1 MSKFTDKEIF
11 DLLKDSIARKFLQE
25 NSAQSPDIS
34 DWRGLDISNFQED
47 LFEKTKSSV
56 SEKWFYTYFKTEFKK
71 LPRID
76 MLNLLAQY
84 CGYRNWAQY
93 VHKKEV
99 EFFDKPEKPKA
110 DEIIP
115 DSIPQEIPPTEEREQ
130 EEASPLLIEKE
141 PNNEVVSPTETT
153 KDNEQKEE
161 KKKQKKWIAIGAGL
175 VLLLGGAGFGMYEA
189 FFSDKM
195 YEFCFIDSDRT
206 APIKTPI
213 EVTIFR
219 EGFTPLVLNT
229 TSGCVAFESPRDTLK
244 MAVSSPYHKVD
255 TLRINL
261 NNYREAERIVLN
273 PDDYKVML
281 HYYSHS
287 AKDLKERIKKL
298 NQMIDDNALI
308 YQVYDNDVFGVEIL
322 SKQQYI
328 NLMTLPTSTLKNYT
342 LIESERNKQG
352 KIVKLKF
359 KIQQDE
365 TELP

>member
-25 NSAQSPDIS
+25 NSAQSPDIT
-34 DWRGLDISNFQED
+34 DWRGADISTFQED
-47 LFEKTKSSV
+47 LFAKTKSTV
-56 SEKWFYTYFKTEFKK
+56 SEKWFYTYFKSDFQK

-76 MLNLLAQY
+76 MLNLLANY

-99 EFFDKPEKPKA
+99 EFFNKPEKPKA
-110 DEIIP
+110 EEISSD
-115 DSIPQEIPPTEEREQ
+115 DSI
-130 EEASPLLIEKE
+130 
-141 PNNEVVSPTETT
+141 
-153 KDNEQKEE
+153 DFKEE
-161 KKKQKKWIAIGAGL
+161 KINSEETVELIYSNDQKSKETIINKKSSTKEKTKKWIGLSAGL
-175 VLLLGGAGFGMYEA
+175 IVLFSGLGVGVYEL
-189 FFSDKM
+189 FLKDRS

-206 APIKTPI
+206 TPIKTPI

-229 TSGCVAFESPRDTLK
+229 NTGCVTFESPRDTLK
-244 MAVSSPYHKVD
+244 MAVSSPYHKLD

-261 NNYREAERIVLN
+261 NNYREPEKIVLN
-273 PDDYKVML
+273 ADDYKVML

-287 AKDLKERIKKL
+287 AKDLKQRIQKL

-342 LIESERNKQG
+342 LIESDRNKQG

-365 TELP
+365 TDNP

>member
-25 NSAQSPDIS
+25 NSAQSPNIS

-47 LFEKTKSSV
+47 LLQKTKSSV

-84 CGYRNWAQY
+84 CGYRNWAQF

-99 EFFDKPEKPKA
+99 EFFNKPEKPKA
-110 DEIIP
+110 EIILA
-115 DSIPQEIPPTEEREQ
+115 DTLPQKI
-130 EEASPLLIEKE
+130 
-141 PNNEVVSPTETT
+141 SPTEKKENIGLPLIENKPKKEEILVPDTE
-153 KDNEQKEE
+153 KVNEQKEE

-175 VLLLGGAGFGMYEA
+175 VLLLGSVIFGMYKA
-189 FFSDKM
+189 FFTDKT
-195 YEFCFIDSDRT
+195 YEFCFIDSDRV

-229 TSGCVAFESPRDTLK
+229 TSGCVMFESPRDTLK

-261 NNYREAERIVLN
+261 NNYRETERIVLN

-287 AKDLKERIKKL
+287 AKNLKERIKKL

>member
-11 DLLKDSIARKFLQE
+11 DLLKDSVARKFLQE
-25 NSAQSPDIS
+25 NSAQSNDVTH
-34 DWRGLDISNFQED
+34 WRGVDITTFQED
-47 LFEKTKSSV
+47 LLDKTKSTV
-56 SEKWFYTYFKTEFKK
+56 SEKWFYTYFKSEFKK

-99 EFFDKPEKPKA
+99 EVFGKPEKPKL
-110 DEIIP
+110 D
-115 DSIPQEIPPTEEREQ
+115 
-130 EEASPLLIEKE
+130 LIEQPTSLESE
-141 PNNEVVSPTETT
+141 PIEARQNIEVREEPSIENKSNPIPSPVEATPKT
-153 KDNEQKEE
+153 KLS
-161 KKKQKKWIAIGAGL
+161 KWFGYGLGIMILVGGLAIGAFQL
-175 VLLLGGAGFGMYEA
+175 FK
-189 FFSDKM
+189 DPT

-206 APIKTPI
+206 SRITTPI
-213 EVTIFR
+213 EVTILR

-229 TSGCVAFESPRDTLK
+229 NTGCVSFESPRDTLY

-255 TLRINL
+255 TLKINL
-261 NNYREAERIVLN
+261 KNYTKAENIVLN
-273 PDDYKVML
+273 ADDYKVML
-281 HYYSHS
+281 HYYSNS
-287 AKDLKERIKKL
+287 AKDLKERVKKL

-328 NLMTLPTSTLKNYT
+328 NLMTLPTTTLKNYT

-359 KIQQDE
+359 KIQHDE
-365 TELP
+365 TDE

>member
-25 NSAQSPDIS
+25 NAAQSSDMT
-34 DWRGLDISNFQED
+34 DWRGVDITTFQED
-47 LFEKTKSSV
+47 LLDKTKATV
-56 SEKWFYTYFKTEFKK
+56 SEKWFYTYFKSDFKK

-99 EFFDKPEKPKA
+99 EVFDKPEKPKL
-110 DEIIP
+110 DPIHY
-115 DSIPQEIPPTEEREQ
+115 PTEKN
-130 EEASPLLIEKE
+130 EEEIVENNIEKVENSAPKIVE
-141 PNNEVVSPTETT
+141 PIIEKTSVPTSTER
-153 KDNEQKEE
+153 KPKP
-161 KKKQKKWIAIGAGL
+161 KKWLGWGLGIVTVIGGLGIGA
-175 VLLLGGAGFGMYEA
+175 YEL
-189 FFSDKM
+189 FKDRT

-206 APIKTPI
+206 TKITSPI
-213 EVTIFR
+213 EVTILR

-229 TSGCVAFESPRDTLK
+229 NSGCVAFESPRDTLL
-244 MAVSSPYHKVD
+244 MAVNSPYHKVD
-255 TLRINL
+255 TLKINL
-261 NNYREAERIVLN
+261 KNYKDAENIVLN
-273 PDDYKVML
+273 ADDYKVML
-281 HYYSHS
+281 HYYSNS
-287 AKDLKERIKKL
+287 AKDLKERVKKL

-328 NLMTLPTSTLKNYT
+328 NLMTLPTTTLKNYT

-359 KIQQDE
+359 RIQHDE
-365 TELP
+365 TDE